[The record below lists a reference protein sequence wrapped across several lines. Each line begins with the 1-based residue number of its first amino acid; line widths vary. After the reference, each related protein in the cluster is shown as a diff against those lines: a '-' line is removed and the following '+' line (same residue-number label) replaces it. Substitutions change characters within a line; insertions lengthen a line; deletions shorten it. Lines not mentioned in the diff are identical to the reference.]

1 MTSGLEA
8 FRRLESRMTWVR
20 CFAVLFTLLMVVI
33 QPTYPDS
40 SIRLQAWLVVAAMA
54 FGTLGIWGASARTED
69 ERVHQRLS
77 LAGFIFDGILISA
90 FVWIYAYERP
100 YVTWALL
107 FLIPLE
113 GALRYRLKGS
123 LVGAAYVAL
132 FFIPQTMRRSEII
145 DVDFAVPTY
154 IFVVCLGGIIA
165 VVTGAMANQ
174 WRTQTEAFEHQSLK
188 LAEVDRLK
196 DRFLAITSHE
206 IRGPLTAIIAGVDT
220 LRKRAERLT
229 PEQHDRLLEM
239 IALQSNQLARL
250 VDDLSIT
257 SQIQSG
263 QLALQTEPAD
273 LEQTITGA
281 LQAAASKR
289 RHHQLEVFIE
299 PVRAEMDASRVGQIV
314 RNLVENA
321 YKYTPDRTR
330 VSVSAKAIGR
340 GIEIKIVDDGPGI
353 PAGKRDMLFEAFSRI
368 EETAAGQEGVGL
380 GLYVVSQLVAAM
392 DGRIDLQSS
401 TRGTTFTITIPCDA
415 GPAGEARLG
424 LVASDPGEASG

>member
-8 FRRLESRMTWVR
+8 LRRLESRMTYVR
-20 CFAVLFTLLMVVI
+20 SFAVVFGVLSVAI
-33 QPTYPDS
+33 QPTYPDDVT
-40 SIRLQAWLVVAAMA
+40 RFQAWILVAALA
-54 FGTLGIWGASARTED
+54 FGTVGIWGASARTDDQDAHE
-69 ERVHQRLS
+69 RLS
-77 LAGFIFDGILISA
+77 FAGFAFDIAMISA

-123 LVGAAYVAL
+123 MLSAVYIAI
-132 FFIPQTMRRSEII
+132 FFVPQTLRRSDILEMEF
-145 DVDFAVPTY
+145 DASTY
-154 IFVVCLGGIIA
+154 VFVVCLSTLMA
-165 VVTGAMANQ
+165 AVTGAMANQ
-174 WRTQTEAFEHQSLK
+174 WRAQTEAFEHQSLK

-220 LRKRAERLT
+220 VRKRADRLT
-229 PEQHDRLLEM
+229 PEQHARLLEM
-239 IALQSNQLARL
+239 VALQSNQLARL

-263 QLALQTEPAD
+263 QLTLQTEEAD
-273 LEQTITGA
+273 LEQTVTGA

-289 RHHQLEVFIE
+289 RQHQLEVFVE
-299 PVRAEMDASRVGQIV
+299 PLKADMDASRVGQIV

-330 VSVSAKAIGR
+330 VSVEARSQRKGL
-340 GIEIKIVDDGPGI
+340 EIKISDDGPGI
-353 PAGKRDMLFEAFSRI
+353 PAGKRDQLFEAFSRI

-392 DGRIDLQSS
+392 KGRIDLQSS
-401 TRGTTFTITIPCDA
+401 SRGTTFTITIPCEVK
-415 GPAGEARLG
+415 PAKEAHLG
-424 LVASDPGEASG
+424 LVTPDIGEASG